1 MIRVASYNIRKAIG
15 TDRAR
20 RPERTLEV
28 LNELDADVIA
38 LQEADRRFG
47 SRASALPPR
56 LIAEHSDYKPVAFDA
71 RPGSLG
77 WHGNALLVRKDVEV
91 LERHLF
97 HLPSLEPRGAVLA
110 DIALGGARLRVV
122 GMHLDLSGLWRR
134 RQAQAI
140 LSHLAE
146 RDGDCPQVLMGDLN
160 EWSTRGGCLR
170 DFAHHLLFAPCGR
183 SFHASRPIAQLDKI
197 MVSPDLEIL
206 RSGAHDSPNARRASD
221 HLPVWADLRIGDARA
236 ELPPPHPRLRHR
248 IRASIERGTK
258 KALGR

>member
-15 TDRAR
+15 ADRRR

-47 SRASALPPR
+47 SRASALPLR
-56 LIAEHSDYKPVAFDA
+56 LIAEHSDYKPVALDA
-71 RPGSLG
+71 RAGSLG
-77 WHGNALLVRKDVEV
+77 WHGNALLVKKHVEV
-91 LERHLF
+91 LEHHLF

-110 DIALGGARLRVV
+110 DIAVGEARLRVV

-140 LSHLAE
+140 LAHLAT
-146 RDGDCPQVLMGDLN
+146 RDGDWPAVLMGDLN

-170 DFAHHLLFAPCGR
+170 DFAQHHLFAPCGR
-183 SFHASRPIAQLDKI
+183 SFHARRPIAQLDQI

-206 RSGAHDSPNARRASD
+206 RSGAHASPTALRASD
-221 HLPVWADLRIGDARA
+221 HLPVWADLKLGDARA
-236 ELPPPHPRLRHR
+236 ELPPPHPRLRTR
-248 IRASIERGTK
+248 LRDTLERGARR
-258 KALGR
+258 ALGR